1 MSSAS
6 PSFWQCSSHWKV
18 LIKHYSKT
26 TVFSLISIIMCPCT
40 FLVGISTM
48 GELCM
53 HQLDHH
59 RTEKRLS
66 YIKIACLSEE
76 FGQYFNHTISSCF
89 SSCGN
94 MKHMVM
100 IDYCCLQPLSCF
112 LMQHPLNVAAETK
125 KKRTKKHNCRRD
137 AHHTQPPEVFT
148 VHVLRVL
155 CARTEVMIGFLLKVR
170 RVQSAVWEV
179 S

>member
-1 MSSAS
+1 
-6 PSFWQCSSHWKV
+6 
-18 LIKHYSKT
+18 
-26 TVFSLISIIMCPCT
+26 
-40 FLVGISTM
+40 
-48 GELCM
+48 M

-59 RTEKRLS
+59 QTEERLS

-125 KKRTKKHNCRRD
+125 KKRTKNQEFNPQFEK
-137 AHHTQPPEVFT
+137 T
-148 VHVLRVL
+148 VKR
-155 CARTEVMIGFLLKVR
+155 K
-170 RVQSAVWEV
+170 
-179 S
+179 